1 MTICELTTKKSK
13 HMTLR
18 LHLVRGH
25 VDDLCYVS
33 TDLNMAGPLT
43 KALPGH
49 KYLKMFNLCARDKT
63 VPVHEDSHS
72 DAAAFYVVVEN

>member
-1 MTICELTTKKSK
+1 
-13 HMTLR
+13 
-18 LHLVRGH
+18 
-25 VDDLCYVS
+25 
-33 TDLNMAGPLT
+33 MADPLT